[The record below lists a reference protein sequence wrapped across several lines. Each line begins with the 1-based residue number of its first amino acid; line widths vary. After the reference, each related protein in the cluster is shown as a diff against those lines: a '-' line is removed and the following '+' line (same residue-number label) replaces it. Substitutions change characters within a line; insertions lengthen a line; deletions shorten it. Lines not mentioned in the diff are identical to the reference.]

1 MRTPAA
7 LPGLFVLAAFVLAAG
22 FAPVTR
28 VAADEPT
35 PSPAPSVSASP
46 VALPPP
52 ASAAPAV
59 ASPAVA
65 SPAVVSGVAAG
76 TRIRFHVDAPLSSAT
91 SKTGETFAFTLL
103 DAVHTTG
110 DRVIPA
116 GTKGSG
122 TLVLAGHAGSGG
134 HEGDL
139 TLRLDTLDLGDGHT
153 LRFDNQRFEVN
164 GRNRKAASSIL
175 GFIPIVGYA
184 AMFMRGNEVRIDPAT
199 PIETVLERSALISN

>member
-1 MRTPAA
+1 MRTPTAP
-7 LPGLFVLAAFVLAAG
+7 PGLFVLAAVVFAAAFV
-22 FAPVTR
+22 PVTR
-28 VAADEPT
+28 VAADEPA
-35 PSPAPSVSASP
+35 PSPAPSATASP

-52 ASAAPAV
+52 AA

-65 SPAVVSGVAAG
+65 SPTVVSGVPPG

-110 DRVIPA
+110 ERVIPA

-153 LRFDNQRFEVN
+153 LHFDNQRFEVN